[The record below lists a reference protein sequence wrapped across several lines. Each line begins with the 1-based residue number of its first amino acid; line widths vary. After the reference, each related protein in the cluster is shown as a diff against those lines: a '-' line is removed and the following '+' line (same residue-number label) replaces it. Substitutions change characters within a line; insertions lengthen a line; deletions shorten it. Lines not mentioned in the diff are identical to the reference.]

1 MIVSAIVAV
10 AKNGVI
16 GAEGQIPW
24 YLPADLAWF
33 KKTTLGHHII
43 MGRNSF
49 HSIGRPLPKRTNIV
63 VTRDPFFSAEGVLIA
78 HSVEE
83 ALGMAFDNGETEAF
97 IIGGGQIYKESID
110 LWDKLYL
117 TSVETEPEGDVFRK
131 QTTASGLKPGAKSDL
146 PTTKTSLTAPSAY
159 SNGKKQKKRNF
170 RACSGFSRRVKNG
183 SFFAIFHLFSVA

>member
-10 AKNGVI
+10 AQNGVI

-63 VTRDPFFSAEGVLIA
+63 VTRDPFFSAEGVVVA
-78 HSVEE
+78 HS
-83 ALGMAFDNGETEAF
+83 
-97 IIGGGQIYKESID
+97 I
-110 LWDKLYL
+110 
-117 TSVETEPEGDVFRK
+117 
-131 QTTASGLKPGAKSDL
+131 
-146 PTTKTSLTAPSAY
+146 
-159 SNGKKQKKRNF
+159 
-170 RACSGFSRRVKNG
+170 
-183 SFFAIFHLFSVA
+183 

>member
-117 TSVETEPEGDVFRK
+117 TSVETEPEGDVFFPETDNSEWIETWSEERPADDKNEFDCTFRILERK
-131 QTTASGLKPGAKSDL
+131 ETEEA
-146 PTTKTSLTAPSAY
+146 
-159 SNGKKQKKRNF
+159 
-170 RACSGFSRRVKNG
+170 
-183 SFFAIFHLFSVA
+183 

>member
-16 GAEGQIPW
+16 GAGGQIPW

-63 VTRDPFFSAEGVLIA
+63 ITRDPFFSAEGVLIA

-83 ALGMAFDNGETEAF
+83 ALGMAFDDGETEAF
-97 IIGGGQIYKESID
+97 IIGGGQIYRESID

-117 TSVETEPEGDVFRK
+117 TSVDISPEGDVHFPEINQEEWVETWREERAADDKNEFDCTFRILERK
-131 QTTASGLKPGAKSDL
+131 EAEEG
-146 PTTKTSLTAPSAY
+146 
-159 SNGKKQKKRNF
+159 
-170 RACSGFSRRVKNG
+170 
-183 SFFAIFHLFSVA
+183 